1 MGDTDS
7 TEIDELGPVDYLVVE
22 FPPGAQNFDGEMA
35 AELARLSDAGTIRVM
50 DLLILQKAADGSVNA
65 LEIDETDTVDEIR
78 ALETHRCRPNWPP
91 KKGTDMPLRPARV
104 ARRGVIGA
112 PVARTAAV
120 VGTAA
125 VVAHGVGRRHDRR
138 DDRRDDRGD
147 RRDDRRD
154 RR

>member
-1 MGDTDS
+1 
-7 TEIDELGPVDYLVVE
+7 
-22 FPPGAQNFDGEMA
+22 
-35 AELARLSDAGTIRVM
+35 
-50 DLLILQKAADGSVNA
+50 
-65 LEIDETDTVDEIR
+65 
-78 ALETHRCRPNWPP
+78 
-91 KKGTDMPLRPARV
+91 MPLRAARIG
-104 ARRGVIGA
+104 RRGVIGA

-120 VGTAA
+120 VGTTA

>member
-1 MGDTDS
+1 
-7 TEIDELGPVDYLVVE
+7 
-22 FPPGAQNFDGEMA
+22 
-35 AELARLSDAGTIRVM
+35 
-50 DLLILQKAADGSVNA
+50 
-65 LEIDETDTVDEIR
+65 
-78 ALETHRCRPNWPP
+78 
-91 KKGTDMPLRPARV
+91 
-104 ARRGVIGA
+104 VIGG

-125 VVAHGVGRRHDRR
+125 VVKHGHERRGDRR

>member
-1 MGDTDS
+1 
-7 TEIDELGPVDYLVVE
+7 
-22 FPPGAQNFDGEMA
+22 
-35 AELARLSDAGTIRVM
+35 
-50 DLLILQKAADGSVNA
+50 
-65 LEIDETDTVDEIR
+65 
-78 ALETHRCRPNWPP
+78 
-91 KKGTDMPLRPARV
+91 MPLRAAR
-104 ARRGVIGA
+104 AGRRGVLGG

-120 VGTAA
+120 VGTTA